1 MSDKAIRKLL
11 EAALLLED
19 SPVLTDS
26 AVDALMSLP
35 ADTSPEILEQG
46 RARIAEKIL
55 GKVYPEPVRHI
66 EEKLTFGRWVEKVR
80 KKAHLTHKFIAA
92 ALNKEPSFIEQLET
106 GDILPWEL
114 TPGEGADIVS
124 LFRIHLSAV
133 VQLLEISLDV
143 SKELA
148 KGEAIAARAHKGRP
162 SRKRSESTRLAWE
175 LYLANRAEKA
185 ELTPEIVNW
194 LNEVRKVLQE
204 RQVMHLL

>member
-1 MSDKAIRKLL
+1 VSDEAVRKLL

-26 AVDALMSLP
+26 VVDALMSMP
-35 ADTSPEILEQG
+35 SDVPSETLERGLAQF
-46 RARIAEKIL
+46 AEKVL
-55 GKVYPEPVRHI
+55 GKLHQEPVRKI
-66 EEKLTFGRWVEKVR
+66 EEKLTFGRWIEKVR
-80 KKAHLTHKFIAA
+80 KKARLAYEFIAA
-92 ALNKEPSFIEQLET
+92 ALKKDPLFVEQLET

-114 TPGEGADIVS
+114 TPIEGADIIA
-124 LFRIHLSAV
+124 LFRIHLTAV

-148 KGEAIAARAHKGRP
+148 NGEAIAARAHKGRP

-175 LYLANRAEKA
+175 LYLAHRAEKA

-194 LNEVRKVLQE
+194 LNEVGKVLKD
-204 RQVMHLL
+204 RQAMHLL